1 MLCGAKTAQSYRK
14 LDFDRKICY
23 NYLVKTREEQEEK
36 NNFKELQKQE
46 AYETRSQTFKKKSF
60 KKTR

>member
-1 MLCGAKTAQSYRK
+1 MPQLPLKASFAASGQVSVANATGTLCGAKIVRSYRK

-36 NNFKELQKQE
+36 
-46 AYETRSQTFKKKSF
+46 
-60 KKTR
+60 KT